1 MAKIRRLYEAEN
13 DIKVSTSG
21 NDLFSYLSE
30 LDDNQ
35 QSIFNALASYEII
48 DTSSNVNLVKNLISK
63 FDHIAETIGDE
74 DLGALLKDQAL
85 VKYICKSS
93 ININVLTQLALNRL
107 NGAEWALANGVLND
121 DVWSSFGDDSNIAEI
136 MSTTY
141 ALINLTKELSDDHVR
156 ALIRYQHNPEAF
168 DGKLKTES
176 LHLTEDLDGITI
188 LLNSLGFNEL
198 SDIKKDFIIS
208 ATTNPEHTFFRSDVG
223 RDMIKAYRTII
234 SKIDE
239 YAKTELA
246 NKELKDKQKAEKE
259 LVDLENSEIK
269 DFVKEFPKL
278 APPKTLFNKK
288 TKEKY
293 NLYINYLKQLDRLG
307 YSAFVR
313 HIINNVMPD
322 QIDWKSVFAPTL
334 AQIAK
339 VAEIADS
346 GRRSTDLYFAKTGN
360 GKERNYPGIFRYKS
374 LYTDHLASE
383 IDTILSYIRDYG
395 IENVVDGANPIS
407 NKVKSISPRN
417 FRNQPEQTKS
427 QNRTPNDI
435 LKVVK
440 NSIANSNI
448 SATQDEVDD
457 LLDEIKDQLM

>member
-176 LHLTEDLDGITI
+176 LRLTEDLDGITI

-208 ATTNPEHTFFRSDVG
+208 ATTNPEHTFFRSDIG

-259 LVDLENSEIK
+259 LVD
-269 DFVKEFPKL
+269 
-278 APPKTLFNKK
+278 
-288 TKEKY
+288 
-293 NLYINYLKQLDRLG
+293 
-307 YSAFVR
+307 
-313 HIINNVMPD
+313 
-322 QIDWKSVFAPTL
+322 
-334 AQIAK
+334 
-339 VAEIADS
+339 
-346 GRRSTDLYFAKTGN
+346 
-360 GKERNYPGIFRYKS
+360 
-374 LYTDHLASE
+374 
-383 IDTILSYIRDYG
+383 
-395 IENVVDGANPIS
+395 
-407 NKVKSISPRN
+407 
-417 FRNQPEQTKS
+417 
-427 QNRTPNDI
+427 
-435 LKVVK
+435 
-440 NSIANSNI
+440 
-448 SATQDEVDD
+448 
-457 LLDEIKDQLM
+457 